1 MKNKITLF
9 LMTYKGFRTLETIIE
24 KGFSD
29 LIDFV
34 VIGKDK
40 NTVNDY
46 SFEIQNLCLKYKI
59 RHFSKSQDYEVISTY
74 VLTVSWRWMIR
85 NLNSQVIVLH
95 ESPLPKYRGF
105 APLVNQLINKESEV
119 GVTALFGT
127 EEYDRGPI
135 IGQALMSIEYPIK
148 IETVIHKISELYGVL
163 VEQIFQHL
171 RIKGEIVAE
180 REQVEGD
187 ATYSLWRDEEDYK
200 IDWYKDSRY
209 IKRFVDSVGFPYL
222 GASSIINGTQV
233 RISDVELVDDVVI
246 ENRIPGKVI
255 FLKNK
260 KPVIVCGKGLI
271 RILKANYSNSNESLL
286 PLKSF
291 RLRFK

>member
-1 MKNKITLF
+1 MENRITLF

-24 KGFSD
+24 KDFCD

-34 VIGKDK
+34 VIGTDK
-40 NTVNDY
+40 NTLNDY
-46 SFEIQNLCLKYKI
+46 SLETQNLCV
-59 RHFSKSQDYEVISTY
+59 RHNIKHYFKNNDYEVNSVY

-105 APLVNQLINKESEV
+105 APLVNQLINNEAQV

-135 IGQALMSIEYPIK
+135 IGQELMNIEYPIK
-148 IETVIHKISELYGVL
+148 IETAIDRISELYGVL
-163 VEQIFQHL
+163 VEKIFRQL
-171 RIKGEIVAE
+171 RVEGKITTNK
-180 REQVEGD
+180 EQVEEE

-200 IDWYKDSRY
+200 IDWHKDSLY

-233 RISDVELVDDVVI
+233 RIHDVELIDDVFI
-246 ENRIPGKVI
+246 ENRTPGKVI
-255 FLKNK
+255 FVKNS

-271 RILKANYSNSNESLL
+271 RILKANYSNTNESLL

-291 RLRFK
+291 RLRIK

>member
-9 LMTYKGFRTLETIIE
+9 LMTYKGFRTLESIIE

-40 NTVNDY
+40 NIVNDY
-46 SFEIQNLCLKYKI
+46 FIEIQNLCLKYKI
-59 RHFSKSQDYEVISTY
+59 KHYSKNQDYEVNSAY

-135 IGQALMSIEYPIK
+135 IGQELMSIEYPIK

-163 VEQIFQHL
+163 VEQIFQQL
-171 RIKGEIVAE
+171 RINDEVVAD
-180 REQVEGD
+180 REQVEED

-200 IDWYKDSRY
+200 IDWHKDSLY

-233 RISDVELVDDVVI
+233 RIHDVELLDDVVI
-246 ENRIPGKVI
+246 ENRTPGKVI
-255 FLKNK
+255 FVKDK

-271 RILKANYSNSNESLL
+271 RISKANYSNSNDSIL